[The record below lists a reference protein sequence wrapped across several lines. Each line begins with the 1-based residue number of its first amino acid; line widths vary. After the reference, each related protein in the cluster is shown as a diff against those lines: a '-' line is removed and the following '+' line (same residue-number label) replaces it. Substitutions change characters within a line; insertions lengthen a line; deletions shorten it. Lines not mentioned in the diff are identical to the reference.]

1 MKRKQFVEEFKEVSF
16 CLGESFEDKYSD
28 DKNFIWDEYSILPV
42 KYIRK
47 APKQLGPTCLL
58 FQIEIEN
65 IRVFT
70 VEVHSKPLTDIYPLN
85 KPEKDWLTN
94 TDSISY
100 KFAMSWNRTVYEEL
114 LKRNEF
120 LKNVNNYL
128 RLLTTKYND
137 QYKVF
142 HNTDIPIPKSIGVK
156 VIGDRNLTFN
166 KSFIIN
172 KGFKHNIKVSNYVID
187 GNEIVGRVKS
197 VYSNT
202 ADVVTVKSIDY
213 GEEVIIN
220 GESYIVSGTN
230 NDYLSFLRK
239 KDSSQEYNFSKNQT
253 AYVKNNLI
261 NLILGKID
269 FKNNHPIIYTK
280 YNFNLDNLRVIL
292 DD

>member
-1 MKRKQFVEEFKEVSF
+1 MINNKKVFILYIICFFLFASF
-16 CLGESFEDKYSD
+16 FIFPKYSID
-28 DKNFIWDEYSILPV
+28 TRLYTFFIKEKIEEPFFYLNQNIKNFIYSF
-42 KYIRK
+42 K
-47 APKQLGPTCLL
+47 AK
-58 FQIEIEN
+58 
-65 IRVFT
+65 
-70 VEVHSKPLTDIYPLN
+70 
-85 KPEKDWLTN
+85 KDLIKKN
-94 TDSISY
+94 
-100 KFAMSWNRTVYEEL
+100 EQL
-114 LKRNEF
+114 LKKNEF
-120 LKNVNNYL
+120 LQNVNNYL
-128 RLLTTKYND
+128 RLITSKYND

-142 HNTDIPIPKSIGVK
+142 HNRNIPIPKSIGVK